1 MADRVGDTDC
11 IRSRCHRRPDSPL
24 LFVPTKQPTVNR
36 SPTVDTLAVFV
47 VVFALQT
54 ATALVG
60 FSSALSLF
68 VLQPPVTD
76 APGTVLTSVYAHGS
90 LGHLLSNS
98 IALVLAGLVVERR
111 TTWLRFHLFFLVVG
125 ALAGV
130 SQVVLTGLF
139 GTPTG
144 VLGASG
150 AVFGLFGYLLAGNR
164 VTATVFSRIRLSP
177 RAQLVV
183 FVLAAAVVTA
193 ATGQPGV
200 ALVAHF
206 VGLLLGL
213 LAGATR
219 LLDA

>member
-1 MADRVGDTDC
+1 MADRAGDTDHT
-11 IRSRCHRRPDSPL
+11 RSRCYRL
-24 LFVPTKQPTVNR
+24 LDGLFLFAPVKQSTVNR

-54 ATALVG
+54 AASLVG
-60 FSSALSLF
+60 LSGALSLF
-68 VLQPPVTD
+68 VLSPPVTD
-76 APGTVLTSVYAHGS
+76 APGTILTSVYAHGS
-90 LGHLLSNS
+90 LGHLLANS
-98 IALVLAGLVVERR
+98 IALALAGFVVERR
-111 TTWLRFHLFFLVVG
+111 TTWLRFHLFFLSVG
-125 ALAGV
+125 AVAGV
-130 SQVVLTGLF
+130 SQVVLSGLF

-164 VTATVFSRIRLSP
+164 VTTTVFSRIQLSP
-177 RAQLVV
+177 RAQVVV
-183 FVLAAAVVTA
+183 FVVAAAVVTV

-213 LAGATR
+213 LAGPTR

>member
-1 MADRVGDTDC
+1 MA
-11 IRSRCHRRPDSPL
+11 RS
-24 LFVPTKQPTVNR
+24 R
-36 SPTVDTLAVFV
+36 SPTVDTLAVFA

-54 ATALVG
+54 ATTLVG
-60 FSSALSLF
+60 RPDLLGIF
-68 VLQPPVTD
+68 VLAPPVTD
-76 APGTVLTSVYAHGS
+76 APGTIITSVYAHGS
-90 LGHLLSNS
+90 VGHLVANAV
-98 IALVLAGLVVERR
+98 ALVLAGFVVERR
-111 TTWLRFHLFFLVVG
+111 TTWVRFHLFFLIVG
-125 ALAGV
+125 AVAGI
-130 SQVVLTGLF
+130 SQVVLTGVY
-139 GTPTG
+139 GTPTA

-177 RAQLVV
+177 RGQFVV
-183 FVLAAAVVTA
+183 FVAAALVVTI

-219 LLDA
+219 LLDV